1 MKLGLA
7 SYEFRNNDMEF
18 NLSQIEKAMGKARD
32 KVDMLC
38 FGETFLQGFDAL
50 SWNYETDRH
59 IAVSLDSPE
68 IGRLAALT
76 VQYGVDLLV
85 GYIERDDVSLYSSCV
100 VIENG
105 KVIHNYRRIS
115 KNWKEYTITD
125 YHYKEGSTVEPFPYR
140 GHSVLITLCG
150 DLWIYPEKFK
160 TDDLLIWP
168 VYVNFSLEEWVENE
182 SDYAKQALLGCERTV
197 MVNSITK
204 DPPAHGNAFYFQ
216 NGRVADSLGYDRED
230 ILIVEI

>member
-18 NLSQIEKAMGKARD
+18 NLSQIERAMGKARD

-125 YHYKEGSTVEPFPYR
+125 YHYKEGATVEPFPYSD
-140 GHSVLITLCG
+140 HSVLITLCG

-168 VYVNFSLEEWVENE
+168 VYVNFSLEEWLENE

-204 DPPAHGNAFYFQ
+204 APPAHGNAFYFQ